1 MRTII
6 LCGVLLV
13 SLSLILILNLNS
25 YYSPRVELLIPEDVL
40 GFLVVSNAL
49 PNLNFIEHSL
59 LSSNFGLNS
68 ENLIRRVP
76 KEFQKQ
82 LLALFKEEVKS
93 AWFVVHNLT
102 RKPEGAWKIHFT
114 SLLVPKHHNQKSLQ
128 QRTEVMVRNLFG
140 KDNTELREH
149 DGTRI
154 YTGKKTG
161 QILYQNFLPAG
172 LLISNSEKA
181 WNKTLLTIAGK
192 QANLS
197 DKTSFQKIRAHIEM
211 EKGLFVYCN
220 TQKLISLLPEFGYLI
235 HWKGGKWEEKY
246 YEISNK
252 N

>member
-13 SLSLILILNLNS
+13 SLSLTLILNLNP
-25 YYSPRVELLIPEDVL
+25 YYSPRIELIIPEDIL
-40 GFLVVSNAL
+40 GLLVVSDAL

-68 ENLIRRVP
+68 KDIIQRVP

-82 LLALFKEEVKS
+82 LSALFKEEIKS
-93 AWFVVHNLT
+93 AWFIIHNLT

-128 QRTEVMVRNLFG
+128 QRTEVVVQNLFG
-140 KDNTELREH
+140 KENTKLREH
-149 DGTRI
+149 DRTKI
-154 YTGKKTG
+154 YTGEKSG

-181 WNKTLLTIAGK
+181 WNKTLLTLAGK

-197 DKTSFQKIRAHIEM
+197 DKTSFQKIRDHIEI
-211 EKGLFVYCN
+211 EKGLFIYCN
-220 TQKLISLLPEFGYLI
+220 IQKLISLLPEFGYLI
-235 HWKGGKWEEKY
+235 HWEGNKWKEKY

>member
-13 SLSLILILNLNS
+13 SLSLTLILNLNP

-40 GFLVVSNAL
+40 GFLVVNNDL
-49 PNLNFIEHSL
+49 PNLNFIKHSR

-68 ENLIRRVP
+68 EDLMRRVP
-76 KEFQKQ
+76 KELQKQ
-82 LLALFKEEVKS
+82 LLALFKKEVKS

-114 SLLVPKHHNQKSLQ
+114 CLLVPKHHNQKSLQ
-128 QRTEVMVRNLFG
+128 QHTEVVIQNLFG
-140 KDNTELREH
+140 KENTELQEH
-149 DGTRI
+149 DGTII
-154 YTGKKTG
+154 YTGGKFG
-161 QILYQNFLPAG
+161 QILYQSFLPAG

-197 DKTSFQKIRAHIEM
+197 DKASFQEIQAHIKID
-211 EKGLFVYCN
+211 KGLFIYCN
-220 TQKLISLLPEFGYLI
+220 PQQLISLLPEFGYLI